1 MKPFRTYEQ
10 MIDLLIERKLLDPNV
25 DEIPVLT
32 EINGTPSLSMSG
44 RQNVINILKTYGYY
58 NIVNLYNKPFVNDDG
73 TFQDNMDFYKLFSL
87 HEIDAQIKL
96 ILYSPLFQSEQRL
109 KTTIAYEFSKKYGP
123 FDNTDMTSY
132 IEPYLDPKNFKSF
145 TPYRAHTEKRFQV
158 INQLLR
164 VLEIN
169 HAYPPF
175 EHYREKHH
183 HIPIWVLVNKLTFGE
198 VKNLYYVLNIQDSI
212 AKEFHTKPSQLRGM
226 INILHAIR
234 NDCAHGSNFFHQ
246 PYPTLKKHIQ
256 LFEDFSAKYGFNDA
270 HPMGNLFMILCIFKH
285 FLSNS
290 SYRQLCESII
300 NTVFVMMFKTPIP
313 TITEY
318 MCEKLGV
325 DTLQNAIDKSMFLV
339 KYKLQ

>member
-32 EINGTPSLSMSG
+32 DRNGTLEFPVSG

-145 TPYRAHTEKRFQV
+145 TPDRAHTEKRFQV

-325 DTLQNAIDKSMFLV
+325 DTLENAIDKSMFLV